1 MNLLTLITE
10 DIAELL
16 IKIIEFTFARQK
28 ILTQNITNYRNPG
41 FIPKDLEV
49 DEFCNLLNAAISE
62 HIQNQRLVFCDTR
75 NIKFNINGG
84 LQATSL
90 VDESAR
96 QLLDEDQDEYIES
109 QINKLFENSL
119 NQRVAAELL
128 RQKQGTTTIDY
139 RTIAYCDH

>member
-1 MNLLTLITE
+1 MNLLALITE
-10 DIAELL
+10 DITELL

-28 ILTQNITNYRNPG
+28 ILTQNITNYHNPG

-49 DEFCNLLNAAISE
+49 DEFCNLLNAAINE
-62 HIQNQRLVFCDTR
+62 HIQNQQLVFCDTQ

-84 LQATSL
+84 LQAKSL

-96 QLLDEDQDEYIES
+96 QMLEEDQDEYIES

-128 RQKQGTTTIDY
+128 KQKQETTKIDY